1 MNYKIILGVFYG
13 ILGQVATFLQLQCS
27 YKYDWNKKYFWLVL
41 LSSIPIGWF
50 FIKSTNYLI
59 DGYDGQIWPSR
70 LIGFGIGVI
79 VFTWLSVLIFNEPL
93 TLKSY
98 ICLFLGLLIILTQI
112 FL

>member
-59 DGYDGQIWPSR
+59 DMFILG
-70 LIGFGIGVI
+70 
-79 VFTWLSVLIFNEPL
+79 SVNNFNSNIFI
-93 TLKSY
+93 K
-98 ICLFLGLLIILTQI
+98 
-112 FL
+112 